1 MRTWYLLLSIMAVN
15 NVATSNQ
22 AKEIIQSVDDVNF
35 QMVIPV
41 ENSIEEHLA
50 IESWMT
56 TPFESN
62 TAEQEMVSESWTT
75 DLFEN
80 NIAEEEMVIESWMT
94 TPFLKNK

>member
-1 MRTWYLLLSIMAVN
+1 MRTWYLLLSIMAN
-15 NVATSNQ
+15 NVAISDQ

-41 ENSIEEHLA
+41 ENSIEEHLV

-62 TAEQEMVSESWTT
+62 IAEQEMVSESWTT
-75 DLFEN
+75 DLCEN

-94 TPFLKNK
+94 TPFLKNR

>member
-15 NVATSNQ
+15 NVAISNQ
-22 AKEIIQSVDDVNF
+22 AKEIIQSVDDFNF

-41 ENSIEEHLA
+41 ENSIEEHLV

-62 TAEQEMVSESWTT
+62 IAEQEMVSESWTT
-75 DLFEN
+75 ELCEN

-94 TPFLKNK
+94 TPFLKNR

>member
-15 NVATSNQ
+15 NVAISNQ

-41 ENSIEEHLA
+41 ENSIEEEMV

-56 TPFESN
+56 TPFESSI
-62 TAEQEMVSESWTT
+62 AEQEMVIESWMTT
-75 DLFEN
+75 PFESS
-80 NIAEEEMVIESWMT
+80 IAEQEMVIESWMT
-94 TPFLKNK
+94 TPFLKNR

>member
-1 MRTWYLLLSIMAVN
+1 MKTWYLLLSIMAVN
-15 NVATSNQ
+15 NVAISNQ

-41 ENSIEEHLA
+41 ENCFEEHLV

-62 TAEQEMVSESWTT
+62 IAEQEMVSESWTT
-75 DLFEN
+75 ELCEN

-94 TPFLKNK
+94 TPFLKNR